1 MKKGLR
7 FLLPLGVFALLLVFL
22 LIGLRL
28 NPREVPSP
36 LIGKPA
42 PAFSLPIL
50 GKQPERR
57 IARDDLLG
65 KVWVLNVFAS
75 WCGPCRVEHPLVSE
89 LANRKLAPVYGLN
102 YKDKT
107 VDATRWLTDLG
118 DPFTAVLVDADGRT
132 GINFGVY
139 GVPETFV
146 IDQRGI
152 VQFKHIGP
160 LTPDAVSQQILPLLA
175 KLQAA
180 RL

>member
-42 PAFSLPIL
+42 PAFALPRL
-50 GKQPERR
+50 GQPEQR

-75 WCGPCRVEHPLVSE
+75 WCAPCRVEHPLVTE
-89 LANRKLAPVYGLN
+89 LARRNLAPVYGLN

-107 VDATRWLTDLG
+107 ADATQWLATLG
-118 DPFTAVLVDADGRT
+118 DPFAAVLVDADGRT
-132 GINFGVY
+132 GIDFGVY

-152 VQFKHIGP
+152 VRFKHIGP
-160 LTPDAVSQQILPLLA
+160 LTPDAVSEQIIPLLA
-175 KLQAA
+175 KLQAGKP
-180 RL
+180 